1 MNKDWKYY
9 FYEISKIPR
18 KSGNEK
24 KIKEFLV
31 KFAIERGLKYYTDE
45 QNNVI
50 IWKEANGR
58 SGNNEIIGLQAHVD
72 MVCEKTRNSIHDFNK
87 DAIEIIE
94 EDGFLKAK
102 DTTLGA
108 DNGIGV
114 AYILS
119 ILDSTIIL
127 HPKLEAIFTTQE
139 ETTMNGVKYLDESKI
154 KSKKII
160 SFDNF
165 NENELWIGSASSQE
179 WYTRFKVNMIQQDD
193 IDTYKLSLSRF
204 AGGHAGMD
212 IGDEKRENPIK
223 VAFEILKE
231 AKIYINNIQSGSL
244 INVIPRDCDIVFSIK
259 HGNLENINIIKK
271 YIEKI
276 KHKYVHEKIE
286 LKKIKKNRNMADY
299 RSSKLIINCINDFK
313 IGAISRDNNNN
324 VIVGSNLAKLYYD
337 KEMIEL
343 NFCVRGNNRII
354 TNNYI
359 RDLEANII
367 KKYNL
372 IINKYDEWHG
382 YEQSIDNELI
392 KICEEIYIKEM
403 DKKVNILGVQACLE
417 CEFLGEKVKDLQ
429 YVALGT
435 NTFDVHSVNERIEI
449 KSIEKTWKIILE
461 ILRSFYE
468 KS

>member
-1 MNKDWKYY
+1 MNKDWKHY

-24 KIKEFLV
+24 EIKEFLV
-31 KFAIERGLKYYTDE
+31 KFANERGLKYYTDE

-58 SGNNEIIGLQAHVD
+58 NENNEIIGLQAHVD
-72 MVCEKTRNSIHDFNK
+72 MVCEKIKNSIHDFNK

-94 EDGFLKAK
+94 KDGFLRAK

-119 ILDSTIIL
+119 ILDSTTIL

-139 ETTMNGVKYLDESKI
+139 ETTMNGVKYLDGSKI

-165 NENELWIGSASSQE
+165 NENEIWIGSASSQE
-179 WYTRFKVNMIQQDD
+179 WYTEFKVNTIQQDD
-193 IDTYKLSLSRF
+193 IDTYELSLSMF

-212 IGDEKRENPIK
+212 IGDEKRGNPIK
-223 VAFEILKE
+223 VAFEILKGT
-231 AKIYINNIQSGSL
+231 KIYINNIKSGSL
-244 INVIPRDCDIVFSIK
+244 INIIPHDCDIAFSIK
-259 HGNLENINIIKK
+259 HGDFENINIIKK
-271 YIEKI
+271 NIEKL
-276 KHKYVHEKIE
+276 KCKYIHENIE
-286 LKKIKKNRNMADY
+286 LKKITKNRNMADY
-299 RSSKLIINCINDFK
+299 KSSKFIIDCINDFE
-313 IGAISRDNNNN
+313 IGAISRDKNNN

-343 NFCVRGNNRII
+343 NFCVRGNNRNL

-359 RDLEANII
+359 KDLETNII

-372 IINKYDEWHG
+372 IIKKYDEWHG

-417 CEFLGEKVKDLQ
+417 CEFLGRKIKDLQ

-461 ILRSFYE
+461 ILKRFYE
-468 KS
+468 RS